1 MTDRGNP
8 PWPQGRLGVV
18 LMAGGQGTRLGSD
31 APKGCYDIGLP
42 SHKCLFQLFAE
53 RLNKLQCL
61 AAQAVYGA
69 GSEVRCAEC
78 ISFLTDRRERADAGQ
93 KGIVEKAH
101 GLEMPC
107 HGCLCHRN
115 ARHLLAVWHL
125 CARSSMRHTSLS
137 RYCMSPAC
145 ASNSACWKYQQEPY
159 SQFLLQSW

>member
-1 MTDRGNP
+1 
-8 PWPQGRLGVV
+8 
-18 LMAGGQGTRLGSD
+18 MAGGQGTRLGSD